1 MDNQNFATTR
11 TGTASLVIAGVCLC
25 LSMSIGCGDKSRS
38 YTAEASDNPTSNR
51 TSLPKAEPKN
61 RDSQSVEPQ
70 VQAEIGKIEAE
81 RRAKLLADAQSAL
94 SETRNAILA
103 LDKADKAAA
112 LAALERATG
121 KLDLI
126 VARDHT
132 LALAPVS
139 VVTTIRDLYATVDT
153 VKAAVTQARTD
164 LAKNQVQDARDL
176 LEGLASQAEIH
187 VSDLPLA
194 TYPAAIKAVVPLI
207 DAGKIDEAK
216 TALYAA
222 LNTLVV
228 ETYIIPLPR
237 IRAEALLNQAQKL
250 AAKSNRTAD
259 DNAKVRS
266 LVTAAQSELQLAEA
280 LGYGTKDNYK
290 PLYSQISEIQKET
303 EAGRSAKG
311 LFDKLHDSLRHF
323 KFLG

>member
-1 MDNQNFATTR
+1 MDNQDFTTTR
-11 TGTASLVIAGVCLC
+11 TGTPALVIAGACLC

-153 VKAAVTQARTD
+153 VKAAVTQAKTELD
-164 LAKNQVQDARDL
+164 HNQVQDARDV
-176 LEGLASQAEIH
+176 LEELASQAEIQ
-187 VSDLPLA
+187 VTNLPIA
-194 TYPAAIKAVVPLI
+194 TYPVAIKAVVPLI
-207 DAGKIDEAK
+207 DAGKVDEAK
-216 TALYAA
+216 AALYAA

-228 ETYIIPLPR
+228 ENYIIPLPR

-290 PLYSQISEIQKET
+290 PLYSQISEVQKET
-303 EAGRSAKG
+303 EAGRSGKG

>member
-1 MDNQNFATTR
+1 MEQEHRNTTR
-11 TGTASLVIAGVCLC
+11 TRTAAPLIAGVCLC
-25 LSMSIGCGDKSRS
+25 LSMSIGCVDKTRS
-38 YTAEASDNPTSNR
+38 LTAEASDKPASKGTSGR
-51 TSLPKAEPKN
+51 KPEPKSP
-61 RDSQSVEPQ
+61 DSQSVEPQ
-70 VQAEIGKIEAE
+70 VQANIGKMEVE
-81 RRAKLLADAQSAL
+81 RRAQLLADAQSAL

-103 LDKADKAAA
+103 LDKADKPAA

-121 KLDLI
+121 KLDLVI
-126 VARDHT
+126 ARDRT

-153 VKAAVTQARTD
+153 VKAAVK
-164 LAKNQVQDARDL
+164 LAKTELDHNQVQDARDVL
-176 LEGLASQAEIH
+176 QDMASQAEIQ
-187 VSDLPLA
+187 VTDLPLA

-207 DAGKIDEAK
+207 DSGRVEEAK

-228 ETYIIPLPR
+228 ETHIIPLPR
-237 IRAEALLNQAQKL
+237 IRAEALLEQAQKL
-250 AAKSNRTAD
+250 AAKTNRTNE
-259 DNAKVRS
+259 DNAKVAS

-290 PLYSQISEIQKET
+290 TLYSQIADIQKET
-303 EAGRSAKG
+303 DAGRSGKG
-311 LFDKLHDSLRHF
+311 LFEKLRDSVRNF